1 MLSKPFGAY
10 QTEPSLTNRC
20 TNAGWHGLRYANP
33 KDRFGLWDGFAF
45 CTAVANLARLAVPR
59 RVSRERCRYVLLRH
73 GRALAAV
80 DLVGT
85 EQRFTVTNSLDR
97 IIYALITGATFGWL
111 WPR

>member
-1 MLSKPFGAY
+1 
-10 QTEPSLTNRC
+10 
-20 TNAGWHGLRYANP
+20 
-33 KDRFGLWDGFAF
+33 
-45 CTAVANLARLAVPR
+45 
-59 RVSRERCRYVLLRH
+59 
-73 GRALAAV
+73 V